1 MGLVRLV
8 NKSIIW
14 TSKLYK

>member
-8 NKSIIW
+8 R
-14 TSKLYK
+14 